1 MMHNFSV
8 PPFDDPQIE
17 QGRMELEAAASV
29 DYGELP
35 ERRTTFDTPPA
46 TPILTWQ
53 GQVVAASGSLVIIG
67 GQAKTGKTTAL
78 IGITKAFL
86 AGGGPVL
93 GMPELVVNVPPSGS
107 CAWYDTEM
115 PLDLFDR
122 NMKWACGTETAPDN
136 FHVFPLRTLG
146 QKDARE
152 NIFNSILSLRPTL
165 VVVDGLADLVEG
177 GVNDEKGS
185 TNVIRE
191 LMALAEIT
199 GCCIFCVLHDNQ
211 GTTGNSQQKS
221 RGHLGSELER
231 KCDGSIVCERKED
244 AIVLRVRQIRRGN
257 IPQDLAIRFNSE
269 NRPYGDGVYE
279 EKAVNLKVVKAAKKL
294 IEAFGGQTVSH
305 KTLLDAIMQEEKIKD
320 GAAKNRIRSLVS
332 EGFIIQEV
340 KNGKVS
346 GYIVPAE

>member
-1 MMHNFSV
+1 MIDDTYSG
-8 PPFDDPQIE
+8 PPYDPAQIE
-17 QGRMELEAAASV
+17 ELRRLEIEAAASAE
-29 DYGELP
+29 YGELP

-78 IGITKAFL
+78 IGTTKAFL

-93 GMPELVVNVPPSGS
+93 GMPELVVNVPPSGL

-122 NMKWACGTETAPDN
+122 NMKWVCGTETAPDN

-146 QKDARE
+146 QEDAKER
-152 NIFNSILSLRPTL
+152 IFNSILSLRPAFA
-165 VVVDGLADLVEG
+165 VVDGLADLVSG
-177 GVNDEKGS
+177 GVNDPVDS
-185 TNVIRE
+185 TNVVRE

-211 GTTGNSQQKS
+211 GTTGNSLQKT

-257 IPQDLAIRFNSE
+257 IPQDLAIRFDSE
-269 NRPYGDGVYE
+269 NRPYGDGVWE
-279 EKAVNLKVVKAAKKL
+279 ETGKPKKQSRVDETREKL
-294 IEAFGGQTVSH
+294 IAEYAGRALPYSVVIE
-305 KTLLDAIMQEEKIKD
+305 AIMQIEGCSESTAERRIKGLLDLGFEK
-320 GAAKNRIRSLVS
+320 AS
-332 EGFIIQEV
+332 
-340 KNGKVS
+340 S
-346 GYIVPAE
+346 GTYCIPLG